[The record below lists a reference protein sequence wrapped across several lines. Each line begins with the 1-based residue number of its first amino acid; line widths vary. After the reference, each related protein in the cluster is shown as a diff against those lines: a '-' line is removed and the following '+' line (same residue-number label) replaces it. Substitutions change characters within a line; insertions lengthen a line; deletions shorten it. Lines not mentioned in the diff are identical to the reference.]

1 MRKTYKKWQ
10 LSDILTLTK
19 LYSDVSNYVIAEQLG
34 FSYPAICNKAQELQ
48 LKKSAEFLHKN
59 MCKFNESNLFKK
71 GHKPLNAFKKGYIP
85 VNTKEIGSESI
96 KRRNNNILV
105 KTESGKWEHK
115 HKLIWEQINGK
126 VPKGMYII
134 FADKDNRNFSIENII
149 CVDKAE
155 MMRRNGAANY
165 PKELCSVINQLAW
178 YHRKLKNYE
187 K

>member
-34 FSYPAICNKAQELQ
+34 FSYSAICNKGKELE
-48 LKKSAEFLHKN
+48 LKKSAEFLRKN
-59 MCKFNESNLFKK
+59 MCEPNQARFFKK
-71 GHKPLNAFKKGYIP
+71 GSKPTNAYQKGHTP
-85 VNTKEIGSESI
+85 TNTQPIGTESV
-96 KRRNNNILV
+96 RRFNNIFV

-115 HKLIWEQINGK
+115 HKLIWEQVNGK
-126 VPKGMYII
+126 APKGMYIV
-134 FADKDNRNFSIENII
+134 FADKDNRNFLIDNII

-155 MMRRNGAANY
+155 MMRRNSAANL
-165 PKELCSVINQLAW
+165 PTELCSVINQLAW